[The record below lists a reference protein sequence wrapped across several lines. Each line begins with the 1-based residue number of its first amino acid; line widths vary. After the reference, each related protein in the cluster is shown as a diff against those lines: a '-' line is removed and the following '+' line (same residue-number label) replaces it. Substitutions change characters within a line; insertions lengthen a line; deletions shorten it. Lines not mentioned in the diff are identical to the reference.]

1 MHGRRNEDVLGFN
14 IFSLNIH
21 IGTVLD
27 LNKGEMKFTI
37 MLNGLKAIIIMHL
50 SVFQRVWK

>member
-37 MLNGLKAIIIMHL
+37 MLNGFKAIIIMHL

>member
-14 IFSLNIH
+14 IFSLNNH

-27 LNKGEMKFTI
+27 LNKGEMNFTI
-37 MLNGLKAIIIMHL
+37 LLNGLKAIIIMHL
-50 SVFQRVWK
+50 SVS